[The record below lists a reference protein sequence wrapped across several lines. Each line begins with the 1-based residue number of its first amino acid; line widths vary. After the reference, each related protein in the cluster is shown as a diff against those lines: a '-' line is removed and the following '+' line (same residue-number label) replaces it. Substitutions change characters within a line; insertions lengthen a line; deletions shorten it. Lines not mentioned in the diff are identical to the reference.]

1 MSQNRFF
8 ERGREFG
15 DLGCFSFARSTLI
28 YIWARMTVSHEW
40 AALPMV
46 STRAT
51 STKCGS
57 RASSRRRTPE
67 SAPFAKRDL
76 SICYPAIAPRGHFR
90 ESRLRARANRRRRR
104 FRERRRSGHRHRA
117 RDRAERARARPPGPS
132 RPQPTR
138 TLVPRGDGGEE
149 GDARAHAPPRWR
161 TRSREGRRSARWERD
176 VSSGARPR
184 PGARRSRARA
194 PRVRVSPRAP
204 PPWRRPAP
212 ARPRR
217 ALVGRRVRSARDRH
231 ALRWRRGHQQRRVG
245 REGLAEGWRGGDGGS
260 GSVRVVRGAVERCGC
275 VREDA
280 ARPHGNHAFESHGRG
295 S

>member
-1 MSQNRFF
+1 MSQNRLFVSSNA
-8 ERGREFG
+8 GANFG
-15 DLGCFSFARSTLI
+15 DLNSSPRECVVFRFFFRALYPII
-28 YIWARMTVSHEW
+28 YMGPYDGQSRM
-40 AALPMV
+40 
-46 STRAT
+46 
-51 STKCGS
+51 S
-57 RASSRRRTPE
+57 RAADGLHSSHVDE
-67 SAPFAKRDL
+67 SVALAPRVGGERGKRAFAKRDL

-204 PPWRRPAP
+204 PPWRARAAP
-212 ARPRR
+212 AGTSASAPR
-217 ALVGRRVRSARDRH
+217 A
-231 ALRWRRGHQQRRVG
+231 
-245 REGLAEGWRGGDGGS
+245 
-260 GSVRVVRGAVERCGC
+260 RGASR
-275 VREDA
+275 DA
-280 ARPHGNHAFESHGRG
+280 HEGARFDADRR
-295 S
+295 